1 MSRRLSFAP
10 ISGDEPRAASLGD
23 DAPPCGT
30 SLEDDAPPRGAFT
43 PSEARPVF
51 AEVYAEHFELV
62 WRSLRHLGVPPAA
75 LDDAVQDVWLVVHR
89 RLPEFDGRSKVSTWL
104 FGISINVARS
114 RRRAPRERYPS
125 EPLPEGIEST
135 SLDPERALAS
145 RRAWTLV
152 QAFLEEL
159 PELTRAI
166 FVSALLENFS
176 PAETAAATG
185 LDVQTIYHRVRALRR
200 SFQRFMQR
208 NPEVF

>member
-1 MSRRLSFAP
+1 MSPRLSLAP
-10 ISGDEPRAASLGD
+10 IPGDAPGAAS
-23 DAPPCGT
+23 P
-30 SLEDDAPPRGAFT
+30 EDDAPPRATFT

-51 AEVYAEHFELV
+51 AGVYAEHFELV
-62 WRSLRHLGVPPAA
+62 WRSLRHLGVPAVA

-104 FGISINVARS
+104 FGISINVARA
-114 RRRAPRERYPS
+114 RRRARQERHPS
-125 EPLPEGIEST
+125 EPLPEGLPSAG
-135 SLDPERALAS
+135 LDPERALAS

-152 QAFLEEL
+152 QTFLDEL

-166 FVSALLENFS
+166 FVSTLLENFS

-185 LDVQTIYHRVRALRR
+185 LDVSTVYHRVRALRR